1 MAKGFTPKE
10 NFLENNSNPPEEP
23 KYNVLE
29 ETTMGF
35 SVVDENLTKDQ
46 AKKVIN
52 ELTNDG
58 VNPARIKIE
67 RVL

>member
-10 NFLENNSNPPEEP
+10 KDSTSLEEP

-35 SVVDENLTKDQ
+35 SVVAKNLPKDQ
-46 AKKVIN
+46 AKKLID

-58 VNPARIKIE
+58 VNPQRIKVQ

>member
-10 NFLENNSNPPEEP
+10 KDSTSPEEP

-35 SVVDENLTKDQ
+35 SVVAENLPKDQ
-46 AKKVIN
+46 AKKLID

-58 VNPARIKIE
+58 VNPQRIKVQ

>member
-10 NFLENNSNPPEEP
+10 KNSTSIEEP
-23 KYNVLE
+23 RYNVLE

-35 SVVDENLTKDQ
+35 SVVGENLTKDH
-46 AKKVIN
+46 AKKVIDD
-52 ELTNDG
+52 LTNDG
-58 VNPARIKIE
+58 VNPERIKVQ

>member
-1 MAKGFTPKE
+1 MAKGFTPKKTD
-10 NFLENNSNPPEEP
+10 STSIEEP

-35 SVVDENLTKDQ
+35 SVVGENLTKDQ
-46 AKKVIN
+46 AKKVIH

-58 VNPARIKIE
+58 VNPERIKVQ